1 MDPGIRH
8 SVDQTAGTPFSSIV
22 AVVVALLFALIL
34 YYTRGMKSTKFT
46 NLKKMSD
53 ETTAQFCSVTG
64 AQAKDA
70 KRYLDKYKRLDAALD
85 AYFNDPVSR
94 RGGGSATAASTSKL
108 NALFDK
114 YKDLAVNPEDVVL
127 LSIAYELKSKRMGE
141 WGRQGWL
148 EGWRSLGSDNIPA
161 MRASLPKLSQKLS
174 SDPAYF
180 RKIRGSEEFSHFVA
194 DQDSLTLGL
203 PTRRLGTTGRYL
215 PKYPRAARNGHIAAA
230 YIIGG
235 CKVTTVPDFT
245 RVKWFLLS
253 SQANSGGSCFLL
265 HHLYLVDI
273 LVAQIRLANQAMDSA
288 QAFWALLL
296 PHGLKGGAL
305 SHTTSTDEDDVDMDA
320 TSEEGWKDQYTQWW
334 FDYLEAKGGK
344 GVSKDTWSMFLDF
357 VRSIDAKFEKY
368 DAEGESLAVHH

>member
-1 MDPGIRH
+1 FI
-8 SVDQTAGTPFSSIV
+8 
-22 AVVVALLFALIL
+22 
-34 YYTRGMKSTKFT
+34 
-46 NLKKMSD
+46 KKMSD

-64 AQAKDA
+64 APAKDA

-114 YKDLAVNPEDVVL
+114 YKADPDGDEITIDGTIKFCEDLSVNPEDVVL
-127 LSIAYELKSKRMGE
+127 LSVAYELKSNRMGE

-148 EGWRSLGSDNIPA
+148 EGWKNLGCDNTPA

-174 SDPAYF
+174 SDPNYF
-180 RKIRGSEEFSHFVA
+180 RKVYNHTFEFGRLEG
-194 DQDSLTLGL
+194 QRSL
-203 PTRRLGTTGRYL
+203 
-215 PKYPRAARNGHIAAA
+215 
-230 YIIGG
+230 
-235 CKVTTVPDFT
+235 
-245 RVKWFLLS
+245 
-253 SQANSGGSCFLL
+253 
-265 HHLYLVDI
+265 
-273 LVAQIRLANQAMDSA
+273 AMDSA

-334 FDYLEAKGGK
+334 FEYLEAKGGK

-368 DAEGESLAVHH
+368 DAEGDFTEAWPSTIDDFVEWARERLKSSA